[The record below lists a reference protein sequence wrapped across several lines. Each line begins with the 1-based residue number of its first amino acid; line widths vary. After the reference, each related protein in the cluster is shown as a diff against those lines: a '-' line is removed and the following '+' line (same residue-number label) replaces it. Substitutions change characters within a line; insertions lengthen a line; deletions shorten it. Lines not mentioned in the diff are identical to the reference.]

1 MSGFGN
7 APVWPSKEKEGWEFG
22 FAKSYEWRDSAKNL
36 SIANSCSMSSSQQ
49 APRKKQSY
57 FAALATFARPPCCS
71 SHASRQVCTMD
82 GGRHWRPP
90 SLRTEKNDTFL
101 LRLQVVFDWKIFV
114 RRQRWVF
121 FGRWSRFNRSQC
133 RSSYAT
139 KCLTNVGDVEEVQV
153 ERPKRTTRKLAL
165 QR

>member
-1 MSGFGN
+1 MSGFGT
-7 APVWPSKEKEGWEFG
+7 APVWPPKEKEGWELD

-90 SLRTEKNDTFL
+90 SLRTEKNDTFFAPTSSCL
-101 LRLQVVFDWKIFV
+101 CLKNLCPETTLG
-114 RRQRWVF
+114 F

>member
-1 MSGFGN
+1 MSGFGT
-7 APVWPSKEKEGWEFG
+7 APVWPPKEMEGWELD

-101 LRLQVVFDWKIFV
+101 LRLQVVFAWKIFV